1 MSSEKKYPSSQLD
14 QYMVRFPEGMRDELK
29 AAAAAFNRSL
39 NAEIIARLEQYKKW
53 LPIAAGHNYL
63 EAEVK
68 RLTAENAD
76 YTEALMRNMDTH
88 IPKGLH
94 ERIAAKAAKNGRSV
108 NEEVVQALEKAFPVP
123 ATTDDI
129 IRLLGE
135 MFSSIDARRPTTT
148 DPDEFD
154 NDPATARLRLYLAYL
169 IQERDA
175 GRGED
180 ARNAPVTLDLERMAD
195 GTIRPIDDTAE

>member
-63 EAEVK
+63 RAEVE
-68 RLTAENAD
+68 RLTAENAEFV
-76 YTEALMRNMDTH
+76 EALKRNMDTH
-88 IPKGLH
+88 IPQGLH
-94 ERIAAKAAKNGRSV
+94 ERIAAKAAENGRSV

-129 IRLLGE
+129 IRLLSE
-135 MFSSIDARRPTTT
+135 MFQMSDARRPNTASAEI
-148 DPDEFD
+148 DS
-154 NDPATARLRLYLAYL
+154 DPATARLRLYLAYL

-175 GRGED
+175 GRGEE
-180 ARNAPVTLDLERMAD
+180 ARKAPVTLDLERMAD
-195 GTIRPIDDTAE
+195 GTIRPIQDGAD